1 MILTSYLV
9 VPAAFPG
16 FIGPAPVVL
25 EPLRPGGLIVLK
37 HEPAAY
43 RARDS
48 DRTLVKKCA
57 SQGYRIR
64 DPTGIF

>member
-1 MILTSYLV
+1 MTSFLV
-9 VPAAFPG
+9 VPVASPG

-25 EPLRPGGLIVLK
+25 EPLRPGGLVVLK
-37 HEPAAY
+37 HKPAAY

-48 DRTLVKKCA
+48 DRTLAKKCA
-57 SQGYRIR
+57 SLGYRIR